1 VAHGAFVVSGKR
13 NWLRNVALKVAV
25 GVAVTATGEIK
36 FVGGP
41 VDSVKSHASSYMVIG
56 PGNMEGKELLKAVL
70 KALARNLPTSQQERV
85 LKTSAEEIRAY
96 IPYGVGKILEARF

>member
-1 VAHGAFVVSGKR
+1 
-13 NWLRNVALKVAV
+13 
-25 GVAVTATGEIK
+25 
-36 FVGGP
+36 
-41 VDSVKSHASSYMVIG
+41 MVIG

-85 LKTSAEEIRAY
+85 LKTSAEEIRGY

>member
-1 VAHGAFVVSGKR
+1 
-13 NWLRNVALKVAV
+13 
-25 GVAVTATGEIK
+25 
-36 FVGGP
+36 
-41 VDSVKSHASSYMVIG
+41 MVIG
-56 PGNMEGKELLKAVL
+56 PWNMEGKELLKAVL